1 MISLPKYSTLDTV
14 GSCLKRSALR
24 YPNKTALISGER
36 RLTYR
41 ELNEDVNRF
50 AHAIMKLGVQ
60 KGDRVT
66 LMASN
71 SIEFLIVWYGLA
83 KAGAALVPMNLM
95 LRGQEVSFIV
105 NHSESKVFIIEDKFF
120 QAIENVKEEMKS
132 VQHYIFLSTSGNEPP
147 GDMIDFHEFLNAET
161 ATEEPDIEVDSEDI
175 AQLAYTSGTE
185 ALPKG
190 VMQTHRGLV
199 SQYVSSIVDG
209 ELQHDDVA
217 TVTMP
222 LFHCAQAHCFTG
234 PHVYLGATQIIF
246 PGFDALTVLRTIEK
260 EKVTFTFGLPA
271 QYRAMLAV
279 PDLEKYNLSSLWM
292 CTYAMAPVSVE
303 ELKIFMEKFKPKRGF
318 QIYFGQTEM
327 SPVTTILNP
336 EEHKTKPGS
345 VGKAVLN
352 VEMAIMDDAGN
363 ILQPEQIGE
372 IVYRG
377 GHTMKGYYKDEEKTK
392 EAFQYG
398 WFHSGDLA
406 RIDEDGYIWFEDR
419 KKDMV
424 KTGGENVSTL
434 EVEKCIFNY
443 PKVQDV
449 AVVGVPDTR
458 WIEAATAV
466 IVPKPGETI
475 ASEEIIKYCKQHLAG
490 YKVPKYVEVVEEI
503 PKTSTGKTRKNILRE
518 MLVSKYK

>member
-1 MISLPKYSTLDTV
+1 
-14 GSCLKRSALR
+14 
-24 YPNKTALISGER
+24 
-36 RLTYR
+36 
-41 ELNEDVNRF
+41 
-50 AHAIMKLGVQ
+50 
-60 KGDRVT
+60 
-66 LMASN
+66 
-71 SIEFLIVWYGLA
+71 
-83 KAGAALVPMNLM
+83 
-95 LRGQEVSFIV
+95 
-105 NHSESKVFIIEDKFF
+105 
-120 QAIENVKEEMKS
+120 
-132 VQHYIFLSTSGNEPP
+132 
-147 GDMIDFHEFLNAET
+147 
-161 ATEEPDIEVDSEDI
+161 
-175 AQLAYTSGTE
+175 
-185 ALPKG
+185 
-190 VMQTHRGLV
+190 
-199 SQYVSSIVDG
+199 
-209 ELQHDDVA
+209 
-217 TVTMP
+217 
-222 LFHCAQAHCFTG
+222 
-234 PHVYLGATQIIF
+234 
-246 PGFDALTVLRTIEK
+246 
-260 EKVTFTFGLPA
+260 
-271 QYRAMLAV
+271 
-279 PDLEKYNLSSLWM
+279 
-292 CTYAMAPVSVE
+292 MAPVSVE